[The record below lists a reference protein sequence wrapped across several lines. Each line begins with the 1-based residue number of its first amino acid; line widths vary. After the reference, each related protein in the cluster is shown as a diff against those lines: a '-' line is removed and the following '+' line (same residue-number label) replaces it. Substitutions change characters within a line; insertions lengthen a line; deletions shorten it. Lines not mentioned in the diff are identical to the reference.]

1 MQSLSL
7 SRYGKD
13 GMGSE
18 QPERIARR
26 QLEDV
31 ILPFWL
37 ENGIDTE
44 HGGFFTCFDNRG
56 RRRLSTNKFTW
67 SQGRFVWLL
76 ARAAR
81 LADRGLLSPAG
92 PRFDAGTLIRHAERG
107 ASFLLDHAVRP
118 DGRCAYVLDE
128 RGGTALD
135 EKGRPLPAER
145 SIFADAFVA
154 MGLAELT
161 RYTGSPDHL
170 PTIDVIVQRIAD
182 DVEAGDPPTPP
193 YPLPP
198 GCSGFGAR
206 MIVLNARL
214 DQARAH
220 QAVLDQAGAH
230 QTGSAQ
236 TGVHQAAAARRTT
249 APRSG
254 NALPYA
260 DELRAARRAMVA
272 HREDSG
278 LFTETFVA
286 DPGKRDTVLARHRT
300 PGHALEGI
308 WMALEA
314 GHLLGETGDHG
325 DLVASVSALCE
336 AGWDDEHGGLFRYVG
351 VSGRPY
357 GGPYEDLVRR
367 TWSTKLWWV
376 HTEAAYAT
384 RLAAERYGDREAAGW
399 FDRIW
404 DYTLGTFPGGTDGE
418 EWIQIRDRAG
428 APLDE
433 VVALP
438 VKDPYHIARNLMQ
451 IVELGA
457 QGDQP

>member
-1 MQSLSL
+1 
-7 SRYGKD
+7 
-13 GMGSE
+13 MGSE
-18 QPERIARR
+18 QPEQVARR

-56 RRRLSTNKFTW
+56 RRLLSTNKFTW

-81 LADRGLLSPAG
+81 LADRGLLSPDGLGA
-92 PRFDAGTLIRHAERG
+92 DAGTLVRHAERG
-107 ASFLLDHAVRP
+107 ASFLLDHAVGP
-118 DGRCAYVLDE
+118 DGRCAYVVGE

-135 EKGRPLPAER
+135 EQGLPLPAER

-154 MGLAELT
+154 MGLSELT
-161 RYTGSPDHL
+161 RSTGSPAHL

-182 DVEAGDPPTPP
+182 DVQAGDPPTPP

-220 QAVLDQAGAH
+220 QAA
-230 QTGSAQ
+230 SAD
-236 TGVHQAAAARRTT
+236 RT
-249 APRSG
+249 
-254 NALPYA
+254 NPYA
-260 DELRAARRAMVA
+260 EELRAARRAMLA
-272 HREDSG
+272 HREDGG

-286 DPGKRDTVLARHRT
+286 DPGMRDTVLARHRT

-308 WMALEA
+308 WIALEA
-314 GHLLGETGDHG
+314 GESLGETGDHG
-325 DLVASVSALCE
+325 DLLASVSALCA

-351 VSGRPY
+351 VSGRPA

-376 HTEAAYAT
+376 HSEAAYT
-384 RLAAERYGDREAAGW
+384 TLLAAERYGDREAAGW

-404 DYTLGTFPGGTDGE
+404 DYTLRTFPGGADGA

-438 VKDPYHIARNLMQ
+438 VKDPYHITRNLMQ
-451 IVELGA
+451 IIELRS
-457 QGDQP
+457 QGGRP

>member
-1 MQSLSL
+1 
-7 SRYGKD
+7 
-13 GMGSE
+13 MGSE
-18 QPERIARR
+18 QPEQIARR

-37 ENGIDTE
+37 ANGIDTE

-81 LADRGLLSPAG
+81 LADRGLLSR
-92 PRFDAGTLIRHAERG
+92 RFDPATLVRHAERG
-107 ASFLLDHAVRP
+107 ASFLLDHAVLP

-128 RGGTALD
+128 EGG
-135 EKGRPLPAER
+135 PLPAER

-161 RYTGSPDHL
+161 RYTGSPDYL

-198 GCSGFGAR
+198 GCSGFGSR

-214 DQARAH
+214 DQVRAH
-220 QAVLDQAGAH
+220 QAV
-230 QTGSAQ
+230 SAD
-236 TGVHQAAAARRTT
+236 T
-249 APRSG
+249 
-254 NALPYA
+254 LPYA

-272 HREDSG
+272 HREESG

-286 DPGKRDTVLARHRT
+286 DPGMRDTVLARHHT

-314 GHLLGETGDHG
+314 GELLGETGDHG

-376 HTEAAYAT
+376 HTEAAYTT
-384 RLAAERYGDREAAGW
+384 RLVAVRYGDREAAGW

-404 DYTLGTFPGGTDGE
+404 DYTLGTFPGGADGE
-418 EWIQIRDRAG
+418 EWVQIRDRAG

-438 VKDPYHIARNLMQ
+438 VKDPYHISRNLMQ
-451 IVELGA
+451 ILELGA
-457 QGDQP
+457 QGGRP

>member
-1 MQSLSL
+1 
-7 SRYGKD
+7 
-13 GMGSE
+13 MGSE
-18 QPERIARR
+18 QPEQVARS
-26 QLEDV
+26 QLEEV
-31 ILPFWL
+31 VLPFWL

-56 RRRLSTNKFTW
+56 RRLLSTDKFTW

-81 LADRGLLSPAG
+81 LADRGLLSPGRLGAG
-92 PRFDAGTLIRHAERG
+92 SATLIGHAERG
-107 ASFLLDHAVRP
+107 ASFLLDHAVGR
-118 DGRCAYVLDE
+118 DGRCAYVLDR
-128 RGGTALD
+128 RGGTAPD
-135 EKGRPLPAER
+135 EHGRPLPAER

-161 RYTGSPDHL
+161 RYTGSPVHL
-170 PTIDVIVQRIAD
+170 PAIDAIVRRIAD

-220 QAVLDQAGAH
+220 EAASAG
-230 QTGSAQ
+230 
-236 TGVHQAAAARRTT
+236 RT
-249 APRSG
+249 
-254 NALPYA
+254 NPYT
-260 DELRAARRAMVA
+260 DELRAARSAMLA
-272 HREDSG
+272 HREDGG

-286 DPGKRDTVLARHRT
+286 DPGMRDTILARHRT

-314 GHLLGETGDHG
+314 GEALGESGDVG
-325 DLVASVSALCE
+325 DLLAGVPALCA

-351 VSGRPY
+351 VSGRPA

-376 HTEAAYAT
+376 HTEAAYT
-384 RLAAERYGDREAAGW
+384 TLLAAERYGDREAARW

-404 DYTLGTFPGGTDGE
+404 DYTIGTFPGGADGE
-418 EWIQIRDRAG
+418 EWIQIRNRAG
-428 APLDE
+428 EPLDE

-451 IVELGA
+451 IIELRELRS
-457 QGDQP
+457 QGGRT

>member
-1 MQSLSL
+1 
-7 SRYGKD
+7 
-13 GMGSE
+13 MGPE
-18 QPERIARR
+18 QIARR

-31 ILPFWL
+31 IFPFWL

-56 RRRLSTNKFTW
+56 RRRLSTDKFTW

-81 LADRGLLSPAG
+81 LADRGLLSLDPAL
-92 PRFDAGTLIRHAERG
+92 LIRYAERG

-118 DGRCAYVLDE
+118 GGECAYILDE
-128 RGGTALD
+128 RGG
-135 EKGRPLPAER
+135 PLPAER
-145 SIFADAFVA
+145 SVFADAFVA
-154 MGLAELT
+154 MGLAELAT
-161 RYTGSPDHL
+161 YTGSAEHL
-170 PTIDVIVQRIAD
+170 AVIDAIVQRIAD

-220 QAVLDQAGAH
+220 QAASGRPAGA
-230 QTGSAQ
+230 
-236 TGVHQAAAARRTT
+236 
-249 APRSG
+249 
-254 NALPYA
+254 
-260 DELRAARRAMVA
+260 ELRAARRAMLA
-272 HREDSG
+272 HREDGG

-286 DPGKRDTVLARHRT
+286 DPGMRDTILARHRT

-308 WMALEA
+308 WMAMEA
-314 GHLLGETGDHG
+314 GDLLGETGDHG

-367 TWSTKLWWV
+367 TWTTKLWWV

-384 RLAAERYGDREAAGW
+384 RLAAQRYGDRRAAGW

-404 DYTLGTFPGGTDGE
+404 DYTLGTFPGGADGE

-438 VKDPYHIARNLMQ
+438 VKDPYHISRNLMQ

-457 QGDQP
+457 QEGRP

>member
-1 MQSLSL
+1 
-7 SRYGKD
+7 
-13 GMGSE
+13 MGSE
-18 QPERIARR
+18 QPERPERIARR

-37 ENGIDTE
+37 ENGIDTV
-44 HGGFFTCFDNRG
+44 HGGFYTCFDNRG
-56 RRRLSTNKFTW
+56 RRRLSTDKFTW

-81 LADRGLLSPAG
+81 LAERGLLDHG
-92 PRFDAGTLIRHAERG
+92 RDPRLDPGTLVRHAERG
-107 ASFLLDHAVRP
+107 AAFLLDHAVGP
-118 DGRCAYVLDE
+118 DGRCAYVVDE
-128 RGGTALD
+128 RG
-135 EKGRPLPAER
+135 EPLPGER

-161 RYTGSPDHL
+161 RQTGSPEHL
-170 PTIDVIVQRIAD
+170 PTIDLIVQRIAD
-182 DVEAGDPPTPP
+182 DVAAGDPPTPP

-214 DQARAH
+214 DQVRAH
-220 QAVLDQAGAH
+220 QAAS
-230 QTGSAQ
+230 TRPGSAP
-236 TGVHQAAAARRTT
+236 V
-249 APRSG
+249 
-254 NALPYA
+254 
-260 DELRAARRAMVA
+260 DELREARRAMLA

-278 LFTETFVA
+278 LFTETFVP
-286 DPGKRDTVLARHRT
+286 DPGRRDTVLARHRT
-300 PGHALEGI
+300 PGHALEGTWI
-308 WMALEA
+308 AMEA
-314 GHLLGETGDHG
+314 GDLLGESADHG
-325 DLVASVSALCE
+325 DLVAGVSALCR
-336 AGWDDEHGGLFRYVG
+336 AGWDDEHGGLFRYVDVTG
-351 VSGRPY
+351 PSY

-376 HTEAAYAT
+376 HSEAAYAT
-384 RLAAERYGDREAAGW
+384 LLAAERHGDREAAGW

-404 DYTLGTFPGGTDGE
+404 DYTLRTFPGGADGE
-418 EWIQIRDRAG
+418 EWIQIRDRSG
-428 APLDE
+428 APFDE

-451 IVELGA
+451 IVELRA

>member
-1 MQSLSL
+1 
-7 SRYGKD
+7 
-13 GMGSE
+13 MGSE
-18 QPERIARR
+18 QPEQIARR
-26 QLEDV
+26 HLEDV

-37 ENGIDTE
+37 ENGIDSE

-67 SQGRFVWLL
+67 SQGRFIWLL

-81 LADRGLLSPAG
+81 LADRGLLALDSRA
-92 PRFDAGTLIRHAERG
+92 LLEHAERG

-118 DGRCAYVLDE
+118 GGECAYVLDE

-135 EKGRPLPAER
+135 QDGGPLPAER

-154 MGLAELT
+154 MGLSELT
-161 RYTGSPDHL
+161 RYTGSPGHL
-170 PTIDVIVQRIAD
+170 PVIDAIVQRIAD
-182 DVEAGDPPTPP
+182 DVAAGDPPTPP

-220 QAVLDQAGAH
+220 QAV
-230 QTGSAQ
+230 
-236 TGVHQAAAARRTT
+236 
-249 APRSG
+249 SG
-254 NALPYA
+254 TSPYA
-260 DELRAARRAMVA
+260 GELRAARRAMLA
-272 HREDSG
+272 HREDGG
-278 LFTETFVA
+278 LFTETFVP
-286 DPGKRDTVLARHRT
+286 DPGLRDTVLARHRT

-314 GHLLGETGDHG
+314 GELLGERDDRG
-325 DLVASVSALCE
+325 DLLASVSALCA

-351 VSGRPY
+351 VSGRAY

-376 HTEAAYAT
+376 HSEAAYTT

-404 DYTLGTFPGGTDGE
+404 DYTLRTFPGGADGE

-451 IVELGA
+451 MVELPELAETGA

>member
-1 MQSLSL
+1 
-7 SRYGKD
+7 
-13 GMGSE
+13 MGSE

-81 LADRGLLSPAG
+81 LADRGLLSLDRLG
-92 PRFDAGTLIRHAERG
+92 FDPGTLVRHAERG
-107 ASFLLDHAVRP
+107 ASFLLEHAVRP
-118 DGRCAYVLDE
+118 DGQCAYVLDE

-135 EKGRPLPAER
+135 EKGGPLPAER

-170 PTIDVIVQRIAD
+170 PTIDLIVQRIAD

-220 QAVLDQAGAH
+220 QAAAGTQAPG
-230 QTGSAQ
+230 
-236 TGVHQAAAARRTT
+236 T
-249 APRSG
+249 AV
-254 NALPYA
+254 PYA
-260 DELRAARRAMVA
+260 DELRAARRAMIA

-286 DPGKRDTVLARHRT
+286 DPGKGDTVLARHRT

-314 GHLLGETGDHG
+314 GQLLGETGDDG

-399 FDRIW
+399 FDRVW
-404 DYTLGTFPGGTDGE
+404 DYTLGTFPGGADGE
-418 EWIQIRDRAG
+418 EWVQIRDRAG

-438 VKDPYHIARNLMQ
+438 VKDPYHISRNLMQ
-451 IVELGA
+451 IVELSELGA
-457 QGDQP
+457 QGEQP

>member
-1 MQSLSL
+1 
-7 SRYGKD
+7 
-13 GMGSE
+13 MGPE
-18 QPERIARR
+18 QPEQIARR

-56 RRRLSTNKFTW
+56 RRRLSTDKFTW

-81 LADRGLLSPAG
+81 LAERGLLALDPA
-92 PRFDAGTLIRHAERG
+92 ALVRHAERG
-107 ASFLLDHAVRP
+107 ASFLLEHAVGP

-128 RGGTALD
+128 
-135 EKGRPLPAER
+135 KGEPLAGER
-145 SIFADAFVA
+145 SVFADAFVA

-161 RYTGSPDHL
+161 VHTGAPDHL
-170 PTIDVIVQRIAD
+170 ATIDLIVQRIAD
-182 DVEAGDPPTPP
+182 DVAAGDPPTPP
-193 YPLPP
+193 YPLPA

-214 DQARAH
+214 DQVRAH
-220 QAVLDQAGAH
+220 QAV
-230 QTGSAQ
+230 
-236 TGVHQAAAARRTT
+236 
-249 APRSG
+249 SG
-254 NALPYA
+254 RKPSL
-260 DELRAARRAMVA
+260 DELRAARAAMLA
-272 HREDSG
+272 HREDGG

-286 DPGKRDTVLARHRT
+286 DPSMRDTILARHRT
-300 PGHALEGI
+300 PGHALEGT

-314 GHLLGETGDHG
+314 GDLLGETGDHA
-325 DLVASVSALCE
+325 DLVAGVSALCA
-336 AGWDDEHGGLFRYVG
+336 AGWDDEHGGLFRYTG

-376 HTEAAYAT
+376 HSEAAYAT
-384 RLAAERYGDREAAGW
+384 RLAAVRYGDAEAAGW

-404 DYTLGTFPGGTDGE
+404 AYTLRTFPGGADGE
-418 EWIQIRDRAG
+418 EWIQIRDRTG

-438 VKDPYHIARNLMQ
+438 VKDPYHISRNLMQ
-451 IVELGA
+451 IVALG
-457 QGDQP
+457 DHR

>member
-1 MQSLSL
+1 
-7 SRYGKD
+7 
-13 GMGSE
+13 MGSE

-56 RRRLSTNKFTW
+56 RHRLSANKFTW
-67 SQGRFVWLL
+67 SQGRFIWLL

-81 LADRGLLSPAG
+81 LADRGLLSL
-92 PRFDAGTLIRHAERG
+92 DAARTDPGALVRHAERG
-107 ASFLLDHAVRP
+107 AAFLLDHAVHA

-135 EKGRPLPAER
+135 EEGRPLPAER
-145 SIFADAFVA
+145 SVFADAFVA

-161 RYTGSPDHL
+161 RHTGAPDLL
-170 PTIDVIVQRIAD
+170 PVIDAIVQRVAD
-182 DVEAGDPPTPP
+182 DVAAGDPPTPP

-220 QAVLDQAGAH
+220 QAA
-230 QTGSAQ
+230 SALG
-236 TGVHQAAAARRTT
+236 TNPH
-249 APRSG
+249 
-254 NALPYA
+254 A
-260 DELRAARRAMVA
+260 DDLRAARRAMLA
-272 HREDSG
+272 HREDGG

-286 DPGKRDTVLARHRT
+286 DPGRRDTILARHRT

-314 GHLLGETGDHG
+314 GELLGETGDDA
-325 DLVASVSALCE
+325 DLLASVPALCE
-336 AGWDDEHGGLFRYVG
+336 AGWDDAYGGLFRYVG
-351 VSGRPY
+351 VSGRTY

-376 HTEAAYAT
+376 HTEAAYTT
-384 RLAAERYGDREAAGW
+384 RLAAERYGDPKAAAW
-399 FDRIW
+399 FGRIW
-404 DYTLGTFPGGTDGE
+404 DYTLRTFPGGADGE

-451 IVELGA
+451 IVELAA

>member
-1 MQSLSL
+1 MDSETGSET
-7 SRYGKD
+7 
-13 GMGSE
+13 GSE
-18 QPERIARR
+18 QPERVARE
-26 QLEDV
+26 QLENV

-37 ENGIDTE
+37 ERGIDTE
-44 HGGFFTCFDNRG
+44 HGGFYTCFDNRG
-56 RRRLSTNKFTW
+56 RRRLSTDKFTW

-81 LADRGLLSPAG
+81 LAGPGLLTA
-92 PRFDAGTLIRHAERG
+92 DAAALARHAERG

-118 DGRCAYVLDE
+118 DGSCAYVLDE
-128 RGGTALD
+128 RGG
-135 EKGRPLPAER
+135 PAPGEDGAPPPARR
-145 SIFADAFVA
+145 SVYADAFVA
-154 MGLAELT
+154 MGLSELT
-161 RYTGSPDHL
+161 VHTGSPEHL
-170 PTIDVIVQRIAD
+170 PVIDRIVRRVAD
-182 DVEAGDPPTPP
+182 DVAAGDPPTPP

-220 QAVLDQAGAH
+220 LAVPGGEFGLG
-230 QTGSAQ
+230 
-236 TGVHQAAAARRTT
+236 
-249 APRSG
+249 
-254 NALPYA
+254 
-260 DELRAARRAMVA
+260 ELRAARRAMLA
-272 HREDSG
+272 HREDGG
-278 LFTETFVA
+278 LFTETFVP
-286 DPGKRDTVLARHRT
+286 DPGSRDTLLARHRT

-314 GHLLGETGDHG
+314 GDLLGETDDHAG
-325 DLVASVSALCE
+325 LLASVSALCRS
-336 AGWDDEHGGLFRYVG
+336 GWDDEHGGLFRYVD

-399 FDRIW
+399 FERVW
-404 DYTLGTFPGGTDGE
+404 DYTLRTFPGGAEGE
-418 EWIQIRDRAG
+418 EWIQIRDRTG

-451 IVELGA
+451 IVELHASGA
-457 QGDQP
+457 QGEQS

>member
-1 MQSLSL
+1 
-7 SRYGKD
+7 
-13 GMGSE
+13 MGSE
-18 QPERIARR
+18 QPDQIARR

-37 ENGIDTE
+37 EHGIDTV

-56 RRRLSTNKFTW
+56 RRRLSTDKFTW

-81 LADRGLLSPAG
+81 LADRGLL
-92 PRFDAGTLIRHAERG
+92 TLPDGSGALVRHAERG
-107 ASFLLDHAVRP
+107 AAFLLDHAVQS
-118 DGRCAYVLDE
+118 DGRCAYVMDE
-128 RGGTALD
+128 RGA
-135 EKGRPLPAER
+135 PLPAER
-145 SIFADAFVA
+145 SVFADAFVA

-161 RYTGSPDHL
+161 RHTGSPEHL
-170 PTIDVIVQRIAD
+170 PTIDLIVQRVAD
-182 DVEAGDPPTPP
+182 DVAAGDPPTPP

-220 QAVLDQAGAH
+220 QAASADQA
-230 QTGSAQ
+230 
-236 TGVHQAAAARRTT
+236 
-249 APRSG
+249 
-254 NALPYA
+254 NPYA

-272 HREDSG
+272 HREESG

-286 DPGKRDTVLARHRT
+286 DPGMRDTVLARHRT

-314 GHLLGETGDHG
+314 GELLGETGDHG
-325 DLVASVSALCE
+325 DLLASVSALCE
-336 AGWDDEHGGLFRYVG
+336 AGWDDEHGGLFRYVD

-367 TWSTKLWWV
+367 TWSTKLWWA
-376 HTEAAYAT
+376 HTEAAYTT
-384 RLAAERYGDREAAGW
+384 RLAAERYADREAAGW

-404 DYTLGTFPGGTDGE
+404 DYTLRTFPGGADGE

-451 IVELGA
+451 IVELPRLGA
-457 QGDQP
+457 QGEQP

>member
-1 MQSLSL
+1 
-7 SRYGKD
+7 
-13 GMGSE
+13 MGSE
-18 QPERIARR
+18 QPEQIARR

-44 HGGFFTCFDNRG
+44 QGGFFTCFDNRG
-56 RRRLSTNKFTW
+56 RRRLSTDKFTW

-81 LADRGLLSPAG
+81 LAGRGLLALDPH
-92 PRFDAGTLIRHAERG
+92 PLVRHAERG
-107 ASFLLDHAVRP
+107 ASFLLEHAVGP

-128 RGGTALD
+128 KGG
-135 EKGRPLPAER
+135 PLAGER
-145 SIFADAFVA
+145 SVFADAFVA

-161 RYTGSPDHL
+161 AHTGAPDHL
-170 PTIDVIVQRIAD
+170 ATIDLIVQRIAD
-182 DVEAGDPPTPP
+182 DVAAGDPPTPP

-214 DQARAH
+214 DQVRAH
-220 QAVLDQAGAH
+220 L
-230 QTGSAQ
+230 
-236 TGVHQAAAARRTT
+236 AASGRT
-249 APRSG
+249 PH
-254 NALPYA
+254 LE
-260 DELRAARRAMVA
+260 ELRAARAAMLA
-272 HREDSG
+272 HREASG

-286 DPGKRDTVLARHRT
+286 DPGMRDTILARHRT
-300 PGHALEGI
+300 PGHALEGT

-314 GHLLGETGDHG
+314 GELLGETGDDG
-325 DLVASVSALCE
+325 DLVAGVSALCA
-336 AGWDDEHGGLFRYVG
+336 AGWDDEHGGLFRYAG

-357 GGPYEDLVRR
+357 GGPYEELVRR

-384 RLAAERYGDREAAGW
+384 RLAAVRYGDAEAAGW

-404 DYTLGTFPGGTDGE
+404 AYTLRTFPGGADGE
-418 EWIQIRDRAG
+418 EWVQIRDRTG

-438 VKDPYHIARNLMQ
+438 VKDPYHISRNLMQ
-451 IVELGA
+451 IIELG
-457 QGDQP
+457 DQR